1 MMPASS
7 AAPAAEI
14 LVVDDDPEVR
24 DAICDVLEDEGF
36 RVQRAA
42 NGQEALTRLALELPS
57 AIVLDLTMPVMD
69 GHAFLQARARDPR
82 LRRIPVIVVTAS
94 MSPEISNDV
103 QLVRKPIDVDALVE
117 AVRAHTRP

>member
-1 MMPASS
+1 MPASS